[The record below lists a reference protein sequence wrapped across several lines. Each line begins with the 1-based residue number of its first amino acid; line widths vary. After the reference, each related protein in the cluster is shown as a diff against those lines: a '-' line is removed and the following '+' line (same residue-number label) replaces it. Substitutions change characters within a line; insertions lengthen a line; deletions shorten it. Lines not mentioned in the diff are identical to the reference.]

1 MTPTAVQETKPT
13 PPLETKPTPPLQA
26 VPLVGAMEIPLA
38 QIVPS
43 STNRR
48 TVRSADKENEIAES
62 ILMHGVQQPI
72 VVRPRPSPD
81 TGNMELYKKTIG
93 RAPGADAMY
102 EIVAGETRWLL
113 SHKVG
118 KATIPAV
125 VKKLNNVEALEIQ
138 AIENYQREDMDPMD
152 RAEVVFDLY
161 NAYLK
166 GFTPK
171 DAIAKVAAR
180 ISAEAR
186 TVYNMMSLRNLLP
199 DVKKAIR
206 GGEIAMSHG
215 YELATLSAKPQQQV
229 WGWLKQEL
237 EYSDSVSVRELRE
250 YIKDEVFRRLSG
262 ATWNLDDAKLVPA
275 AGACT
280 ACPKNTAVNSNL
292 APDEKKPTCT
302 DPPCFENKEKAQL
315 VQIQT
320 VMQTEHKEGAVF
332 VAIESGKQPFK
343 DVIAREKWRESKEGS
358 CPHTQ
363 RVIIATGPNAGKE
376 VQACLTKEC
385 KKHFGAGKPAPAA
398 PSQGHETEHGGRG
411 GRTLSAEE
419 KRRRLQQTRGKKL
432 ELAYRTVLS
441 QEMRKSVK
449 QLGPEDLKEVAHFLY
464 DSLHLQLQNA
474 VAEAMGWKSSRSEEQ
489 EIARMKPAECAAF
502 LSLMVTGW
510 ASLPGLPDY
519 YDFRAKEAADV
530 AGFAKRHKINLA
542 KIKATAEAPL
552 KAKFV
557 AIDARKKKQ
566 AKPAQTSAKAKG
578 KKKAK
583 KAA

>member
-1 MTPTAVQETKPT
+1 MATTVQEKT
-13 PPLETKPTPPLQA
+13 PPPALQA
-26 VPLVGAMEIPLA
+26 VALVGALEIPLA

-48 TVRSADKENEIAES
+48 TVRSAGKENEIAES

-72 VVRPRPSPD
+72 VVRFRPSPD
-81 TGNMELYKKTIG
+81 SGNLELFKKTIG

-138 AIENYQREDMDPMD
+138 AIENYQREDLDAMD

-186 TVYNMMSLRNLLP
+186 TVYNMMSLRNLLT

-206 GGEIAMSHG
+206 AGEISMSHG

-229 WGWLKQEL
+229 WAWMKDEN
-237 EYSDSVSVRELRE
+237 EYNPVSVRELRE
-250 YIKDEVFRRLSG
+250 YIQEEVFRRLTG
-262 ATWNLDDAKLVPA
+262 ATWKLDDAELVPA

-280 ACPKNTAVNSNL
+280 TCPKNTAVNSNL
-292 APDEKKPTCT
+292 APGEKKATCT

-315 VQIQT
+315 VQIET
-320 VMQTEHKEGAVF
+320 VMRMEHKEGSVF
-332 VAIESGKQPFK
+332 VAIDSGKQPFK
-343 DVIAREKWRESKEGS
+343 DVIARDKWRESKEGS
-358 CPHTQ
+358 CPHTK
-363 RVIIATGPNAGKE
+363 RVIIASGPNTGKE

-385 KKHFGAGKPAPAA
+385 NKHFGAGKPAPAEA
-398 PSQGHETEHGGRG
+398 SQQQDFRRG
-411 GRTLSAEE
+411 DRTLSAEE
-419 KRRRLQQTRGKKL
+419 KRKRLQQTRGKKL
-432 ELAYRTVLS
+432 ELAYRTALS
-441 QEMRKSVK
+441 QELRKGVK
-449 QLGPEDLKEVAHFLY
+449 QLGSDDLKEVAHFLY
-464 DSLHLQLQNA
+464 DSLHVQLQNA
-474 VAEAMGWKSSRSEEQ
+474 VYEAMGWKESRSEEKM
-489 EIARMKPAECAAF
+489 IAAMKPAECAAF
-502 LSLMVTGW
+502 LCLMVTGW
-510 ASLPGLPDY
+510 ASLPGLPEY
-519 YDFRAKEAADV
+519 YDFRVKEAADV
-530 AGFAKRHKINLA
+530 SGFAKRHKVDLA
-542 KIKATAEAPL
+542 KIKTTAEAPL
-552 KAKFV
+552 KAKF
-557 AIDARKKKQ
+557 AEIDARKKKETKQ
-566 AKPAQTSAKAKG
+566 AVQLRRSPAHKG

-583 KAA
+583 AKAAKKKAA